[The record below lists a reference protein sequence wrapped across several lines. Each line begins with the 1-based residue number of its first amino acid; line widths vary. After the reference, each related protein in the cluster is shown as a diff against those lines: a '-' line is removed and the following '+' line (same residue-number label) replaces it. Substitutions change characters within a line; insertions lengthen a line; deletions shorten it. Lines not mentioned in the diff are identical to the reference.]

1 MLRGWDEGYAIP
13 SLGVVIHPE
22 AQGQGIGRLMM
33 EFLRIAAIRRE
44 AEKIRLRVALAHK
57 PALSLYR
64 SLGYDLR
71 PDGDER
77 FLVGFL
83 SLTREYFSAALGAI
97 DLL

>member
-13 SLGVVIHPE
+13 SLGVVIRPE
-22 AQGQGIGRLMM
+22 AKDHGVGRLMM
-33 EFLRIAAIRRE
+33 EFLRIAAIRRG
-44 AEKIRLRVALAHK
+44 AEKIRLRVALANE

-71 PDGDER
+71 PDEDER

-83 SLTREYFSAALGAI
+83 SLTREHFSIAQGAI